1 MPELP
6 RIVAVVGTNASGKS
20 SLGVRLA
27 QRFGGEIVSAD
38 SRQVFRGLDL
48 GSGKISPEEMRG
60 VPHHLLDVC
69 EPNDFF
75 SMADFQALAYRA
87 IDGILA
93 RGNVPFLVGG
103 TGLYVASVTEG
114 YQLSDR
120 APNLRYREE
129 LETKT
134 TPELYEMLVSAA
146 PGVEIDRNNRNRVM
160 RALEK
165 LHDGDTLPAQKR
177 PRYDVL
183 RLGVTW
189 DRPTLCA
196 RIDERLARRIQQG
209 MLEEVDGLLQAGV
222 SPDFLSRLGLE
233 YRLISQYLLGQF
245 ATQEEMLE
253 ALSRAIKRFAKRQM
267 TWFRRDTR
275 IHWLDMRADPLSE
288 AQGLCAQFLAE

>member
-1 MPELP
+1 MEK
-6 RIVAVVGTNASGKS
+6 IVCVAGPTASGKTK
-20 SLGVRLA
+20 LA
-27 QRFGGEIVSAD
+27 VELAKAYDGEVLSCD
-38 SRQVFRGLDL
+38 SMQIYRGMAIGTAAPTL
-48 GSGKISPEEMRG
+48 EEMQG

-69 EPNDFF
+69 DPGTFF
-75 SMADFQALAYRA
+75 TMADFQRLAYRA
-87 IDGILA
+87 IDDVLA
-93 RGNVPFLVGG
+93 RGRVPVLAGG
-103 TGLYVASVTEG
+103 TGLYVDAVCDG
-114 YQLSDR
+114 YVLSNIEPD
-120 APNLRYREE
+120 LSYRRE
-129 LETKT
+129 LERLP
-134 TPELYEMLVSAA
+134 TPQLCAMLQAAA
-146 PGVEIDRNNRNRVM
+146 PGNAIDPQNRNRVM

-196 RIDERLARRIQQG
+196 RIDERLARRVQQG
-209 MLEEVDGLLQAGV
+209 MIEEVDGLLQAGV
-222 SPDFLSRLGLE
+222 SPDFLYRLGLE

-245 ATQEEMLE
+245 ATQEDMLE

>member
-120 APNLRYREE
+120 APNLAYREE

-222 SPDFLSRLGLE
+222 SPDFLYRLGLE

>member
-1 MPELP
+1 MCDGYVLSNIEP
-6 RIVAVVGTNASGKS
+6 
-20 SLGVRLA
+20 
-27 QRFGGEIVSAD
+27 
-38 SRQVFRGLDL
+38 DL
-48 GSGKISPEEMRG
+48 S
-60 VPHHLLDVC
+60 
-69 EPNDFF
+69 
-75 SMADFQALAYRA
+75 YR
-87 IDGILA
+87 
-93 RGNVPFLVGG
+93 R
-103 TGLYVASVTEG
+103 
-114 YQLSDR
+114 
-120 APNLRYREE
+120 E
-129 LETKT
+129 LEKLS
-134 TPELYEMLVSAA
+134 TPQLCAMLQAAA
-146 PGVEIDRNNRNRVM
+146 PGNAIDPQNRNRVM

-196 RIDERLARRIQQG
+196 RIDERLARRVQQG
-209 MLEEVDGLLQAGV
+209 MLEEVDGLLKAGV
-222 SPDFLSRLGLE
+222 SPDFLYRLGLE

-267 TWFRRDTR
+267 TWFRRDPR